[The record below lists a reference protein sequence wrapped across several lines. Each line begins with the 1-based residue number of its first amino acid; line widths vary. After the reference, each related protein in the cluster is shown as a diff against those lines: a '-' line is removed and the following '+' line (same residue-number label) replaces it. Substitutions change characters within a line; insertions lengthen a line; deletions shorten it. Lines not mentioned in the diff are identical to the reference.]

1 MAKLFSMVIAV
12 VFGISFIGLG
22 VVQASDFLTGSSPI
36 IVASGKTDDKHGK
49 AGDDHGKAGDDDH
62 GKAGDDHG
70 KTDDD
75 HHGKTADK
83 HGKKKKAKPNL
94 MPQ

>member
-1 MAKLFSMVIAV
+1 MVITV
-12 VFGISFIGLG
+12 VFGISFVGLG
-22 VVQASDFLTGSSPI
+22 VVQATAALTGFSPI
-36 IVASGKTDDKHGK
+36 IVASGKS
-49 AGDDHGKAGDDDH
+49 DDHH

-75 HHGKTADK
+75 HHGKTGDN

>member
-49 AGDDHGKAGDDDH
+49 DGDDHGKADDDH